1 MGWGRWVEWVGLEK
15 MKVGGGGWWL
25 WVAGWIGEDEGGVAA
40 GSCGVRLGKMKGGGG
55 RGGGVGGGG
64 EWGWWLVEGGGGEVE
79 EGVVGGV
86 GGGWLVVG
94 GWWSFEC
101 EREGEEDEGVRVK

>member
-40 GSCGVRLGKMKGGGG
+40 GSCGVRWG
-55 RGGGVGGGG
+55 R
-64 EWGWWLVEGGGGEVE
+64 
-79 EGVVGGV
+79 
-86 GGGWLVVG
+86 
-94 GWWSFEC
+94 
-101 EREGEEDEGVRVK
+101 